1 MNEMM
6 KLGMKSERVEQ
17 EWLDAW
23 EEMRATTA
31 MEPLKVELVAI
42 NDEHAVM
49 EFEITDAAR
58 QPMGLL
64 HGGISLMI
72 GESVASMH
80 SAWLCDLSVAA
91 PVGVDINGTH
101 LRSAREGRV
110 RATARIL
117 RRTRTFVFHE
127 VDIEHIEQGTLLCKV
142 RISNFFRPH
151 TH

>member
-6 KLGMKSERVEQ
+6 KLAMKSERVEQ
-17 EWLDAW
+17 EWLDGW
-23 EEMRATTA
+23 EKVRATTA
-31 MEPLKVELVAI
+31 MEPLKVDLVTI
-42 NDEHAVM
+42 NDEHAIM
-49 EFEITDAAR
+49 EFDITDAAR

-64 HGGISLMI
+64 HGGVSLLI

-110 RATARIL
+110 RATANVL

-127 VDIEHIEQGTLLCKV
+127 VDVMLVETGELLCKV
-142 RISNFFRPH
+142 RISNFLRPH
-151 TH
+151 G